1 MILANANK
9 FIYGDDFMADCSK
22 CPSGE
27 SCAKDKEKC
36 MIENNP
42 LNHVKKI
49 IGVMSGKGG
58 VGKSS
63 ISVLIAKQLKKLG
76 YSVGV
81 LDADITG
88 PSIPRLLGLKEKRAA
103 ADENMLLPVED
114 KDGIKV
120 MSLNFL
126 MQNEDDPVIWRG
138 PIISGVVKQFWTDV
152 LWDKLDYLLI
162 DMPPGTG
169 DVALTVMQSIPINGV
184 VMVSVPQDL
193 VSMIVSKAVNMVRMM
208 NIDVLGV
215 IENMSYITCP
225 DCGKKIK
232 FFSGE
237 STEKFLNEMNLKLL
251 GELPMM
257 SSISNFAQN
266 GYDSTDENLES
277 IFAPITKNILNE
289 LEEKK

>member
-1 MILANANK
+1 VANAN
-9 FIYGDDFMADCSK
+9 ILRGDDLMAECNT
-22 CPSGE
+22 CPSNDG
-27 SCAKDKEKC
+27 CTKDKETC

-42 LNHVKKI
+42 LNNVKKI

-88 PSIPRLLGLKEKRAA
+88 PSVPRLLGLKGKRTSNT
-103 ADENMLLPVED
+103 ELGMLPVETS
-114 KDGIKV
+114 DGIKV

-126 MQNEDDPVIWRG
+126 TEKEEDPVIWRG
-138 PIISGVVKQFWTDV
+138 PIISNLVKQFWTDV
-152 LWDKLDYLLI
+152 LWEDLDYLVI

-169 DVALTVMQSIPINGV
+169 DVALTVMQSIPIDAI

-193 VSMIVSKAVNMVRMM
+193 VSMIVSKAVNMARKM
-208 NIDVLGV
+208 NINVLGV

-225 DCGKKIK
+225 DCDKKIK
-232 FFSGE
+232 LFNGE
-237 STEKFLNEMNLKLL
+237 GTNKFLKEMDLELL
-251 GELPMM
+251 AELPMLN
-257 SSISNFAQN
+257 SISNLAEY
-266 GYDSTDENLES
+266 GYESVDDSLEL
-277 IFAPITKNILNE
+277 IFNPIVTNIIKK
-289 LEEKK
+289 LEGN

>member
-1 MILANANK
+1 MIFVAE
-9 FIYGDDFMADCSK
+9 CST
-22 CPSGE
+22 CPSNEGC
-27 SCAKDKEKC
+27 SKDKESC

-42 LNHVKKI
+42 LNNVKKI

-63 ISVLIAKQLKKLG
+63 ISVLIAKHLKQLRYK
-76 YSVGV
+76 VGL

-88 PSIPRLLGLKEKRAA
+88 PSVPRLLGLKGEKA
-103 ADENMLLPVED
+103 ETTEQMILPVETS
-114 KDGIKV
+114 DGIKV

-126 MQNEDDPVIWRG
+126 IDKEDDPVIWRG

-152 LWDKLDYLLI
+152 LWEDLDYLII

-169 DVALTVMQSIPINGV
+169 DVALTVMQSIPINGI

-193 VSMIVSKAVNMVRMM
+193 VSMIVSKAVNMVKKMDI
-208 NIDVLGV
+208 NVLGV

-232 FFSGE
+232 LFNGE
-237 STEKFLNEMNLKLL
+237 STDKFLKKMNLKLL
-251 GELPMM
+251 GELPMLN
-257 SSISNFAQN
+257 SISNLAEY
-266 GYDSTDENLES
+266 GYESVNESLELIFNPIVTNIIKNLE
-277 IFAPITKNILNE
+277 AE
-289 LEEKK
+289 